1 MYICL
6 CNGIT
11 DKQIKN
17 AVRQEGVGNVRDLK
31 HSLNV
36 GNQCGRCV
44 QMAQDIIDAT
54 IVDESLFKDVG

>member
-31 HSLNV
+31 NSLNV